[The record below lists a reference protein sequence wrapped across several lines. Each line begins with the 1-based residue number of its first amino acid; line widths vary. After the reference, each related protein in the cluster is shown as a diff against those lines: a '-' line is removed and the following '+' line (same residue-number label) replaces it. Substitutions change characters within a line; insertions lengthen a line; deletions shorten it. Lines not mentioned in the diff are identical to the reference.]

1 MKPINPVFE
10 QTCQRYL
17 SEIADIDFRRLE
29 ASLGICA
36 REGGALIPL
45 LGTDY
50 LISCKTVSAP
60 DGRPPPAAVC
70 VVLCKYLLMCPA
82 FASQDAGWV
91 SFRDF
96 RDAAPLIASFANT
109 VERTL
114 AREFTGR
121 TTDLRLAAEALG
133 GRPPT
138 DSYRYDI
145 SLVIPALPRVPLLL
159 LFNDV
164 AEGFP
169 AACSVLF
176 ERRAERYLDMEC
188 LAMVGMLLADRLKQM
203 LLHI

>member
-1 MKPINPVFE
+1 MEKKNRVFE
-10 QTCQRYL
+10 QTCKGYL
-17 SEIADIDFRRLE
+17 AEITGIDFRRIE
-29 ASLGICA
+29 GRLGIAA
-36 REGGALIPL
+36 RKDGAVIPL

-50 LISCKTVSAP
+50 LVGGKAVTGPGGKTPST
-60 DGRPPPAAVC
+60 AVC
-70 VVLCKYLLMCPA
+70 VILCKYLLMCPA
-82 FASQDAGWV
+82 AAPPDADWV

-109 VERTL
+109 VERAL

-121 TTDLRLAAEALG
+121 TTDLRQAAEALG
-133 GRPPT
+133 GRPPA

-176 ERRAERYLDMEC
+176 ERRAARYLDMEC

-203 LLHI
+203 LLHK

>member
-29 ASLGICA
+29 ASLGICT
-36 REGGALIPL
+36 REGGTVIPL

-60 DGRPPPAAVC
+60 DGGPPPAAVC

-82 FASQDAGWV
+82 VASQDAGWV

-109 VERTL
+109 VERAR

-121 TTDLRLAAEALG
+121 TTDLRQAAEALG
-133 GRPPT
+133 GRPPA

-188 LAMVGMLLADRLKQM
+188 LAMVGMLLADRLKQV